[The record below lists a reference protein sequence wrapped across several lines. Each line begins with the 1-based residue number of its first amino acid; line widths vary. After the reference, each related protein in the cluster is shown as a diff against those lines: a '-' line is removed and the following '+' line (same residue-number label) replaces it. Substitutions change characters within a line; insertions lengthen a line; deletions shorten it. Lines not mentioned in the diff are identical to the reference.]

1 MSDTDKD
8 APCPCGSTKKYK
20 HCCQRKEK
28 SAVQKQHPSAWMTP
42 AWLKLGM
49 QQLQA
54 GQLSRAK
61 GTYEQVLSVDPR
73 NTDALH
79 WLGVVSH
86 QQGDSALAIDF
97 INQAIL
103 LAPNMPFYRST
114 LGNVLQAIGQGAAAI
129 ESYRIALT
137 LKPDF
142 AEAHNNLGIALY
154 AQGRFNDAIESYQRA
169 IQFLPTYAEAF
180 NNLGASYRALGVE
193 DRALVSFNRAVLI
206 NPNYAQALSNFGS
219 AMMDKVPNVAETSLR
234 KAVALNRDDH
244 KAWASLGSVL
254 QMQGD
259 LHEAKA
265 CFGRATALRPS
276 IGLRIKESLM
286 LAPIMA
292 GLEDV
297 REMRAQFEERLE
309 DLVGKELV
317 LVNPVS
323 EHCVPSFFLAYHGL
337 NDKDVQTRLA
347 HLYGQ
352 ACPSLL
358 YVAPHCGRALPNGKK
373 RRIGFFSKFI
383 ASHSVAL
390 SFSHVVHVLSSQ
402 PEFEVVLISNRD
414 SETASIRETYPNFA
428 GKHIRVANDLAIAR
442 EQVAALELDILLYLD
457 IGMDPFSY
465 FLAFARLASVQC
477 VVGGHPV
484 TTGIR
489 AIDYYLSSAIM
500 EADNAQ
506 AHYSETLVR
515 LPIGVFYLTRPQ
527 LPPSPKTR
535 IELGLP
541 ASGRIYLCPVTL
553 FKLHPDF
560 DAAIEQILLM
570 DPEGSVVLVADRKYP
585 TWQSQLERRF
595 DVTIAAGVRDRLKF
609 MPWVSDPLDFIRVV
623 ETADVV
629 LDSFHFGIGTTG
641 IPICAVGT
649 PIVTNPSEY
658 MRGRDGLFYCTVL
671 DLLECVAVDTDGY
684 AAKAVSIATNPSE
697 RERIKQKM
705 LANNHVLYDN
715 EKVIQDLSDFLVGV
729 EV

>member
-1 MSDTDKD
+1 MSDIDKN
-8 APCPCGSTKKYK
+8 APCLCGSTKKYK

-28 SAVQKQHPSAWMTP
+28 SAAQKSHPDAWMIP
-42 AWLKLGM
+42 AWLNLGI

-54 GQLSRAK
+54 GQLVHAK
-61 GTYEQVLSVDPR
+61 ATYERVLSANPR

-79 WLGVVSH
+79 WLGVVCY
-86 QQGDSALAIDF
+86 QQGNSALALEF
-97 INQAIL
+97 INQAIVL
-103 LAPNMPFYRST
+103 GPNIPFYRST
-114 LGNVLQAIGQGAAAI
+114 LGNVLQALGQGPAAI
-129 ESYRIALT
+129 ESYRMALA
-137 LKPDF
+137 LKPDL
-142 AEAHNNLGIALY
+142 AEAHNNLGIALF
-154 AQGRFNDAIESYQRA
+154 ALGRFSDAIESYQRA
-169 IQFLPTYAEAF
+169 IQFQPTYAEAF
-180 NNLGASYRALGVE
+180 NNLGVAYRALGAE
-193 DRALVSFNRAVLI
+193 DKATVSFNRAVLI
-206 NPNYAQALSNFGS
+206 NPNYAYALSNFGS
-219 AMMDKVPNVAETSLR
+219 AMLDKVPAVAETSLR
-234 KAVALNRDDH
+234 KAVALNPDDH
-244 KAWASLGSVL
+244 KAWTSLGVVL
-254 QMQGD
+254 QMQGGLD
-259 LHEAKA
+259 EARA
-265 CFGRATALRPS
+265 CFGRATVLCPS
-276 IGLRIKESLM
+276 TGLSIKESLM
-286 LAPIMA
+286 LAPIM
-292 GLEDV
+292 GGRDEV
-297 REMRAQFEERLE
+297 REGRSYFEDQLE
-309 DLVGKELV
+309 KLGRQGLV
-317 LVNPVS
+317 LVDPIR
-323 EHCVPSFFLAYHGL
+323 EQCGPSFFLAYHGV

-347 HLYGQ
+347 HFYGH

-358 YVAPHCGRALPNGKK
+358 YVAPHCGRMLPIGKR

-383 ASHSVAL
+383 ARHSVAL
-390 SFSHVVHVLSSQ
+390 SFSRVVHVLSSQ

-414 SETASIRETYPNFA
+414 SETESIRETYPDFA
-428 GKHIRVANDLAIAR
+428 GTHIRVADDLVTAR

-484 TTGIR
+484 TTGIP
-489 AIDYYLSSAIM
+489 AVDYYLSSAIM
-500 EADNAQ
+500 ETDNAQ

-515 LPIGVFYLTRPQ
+515 LPIGIFYLTRPQ

-560 DAAIEQILLM
+560 DAAIEQILLR
-570 DPEGSVVLVADRKYP
+570 DAGGSVVLVADKKYP
-585 TWQSQLERRF
+585 SWQSQLERRF

-609 MPWVSDPLDFIRVV
+609 MPWVIDPLDFMRVV

-649 PIVTNPSEY
+649 PIVTKPSEF
-658 MRGRDGLFYCTVL
+658 MRGRVGLFYCTVL

-715 EKVIQDLSDFLVGV
+715 EKVIQDLSDFLAGV